1 MFLEIRKKL
10 HTPFFFLI
18 PYGLSINQLGKFSF
32 GFPSF
37 FPLLGWDFETSLD
50 RGRNPALC
58 KLDQPFC
65 CFLLQIIYRIV
76 AVELLSMLLQPRV
89 LDCFGR
95 FGNYVDVFSTPNQFW
110 QQPAT
115 LYCCNSFYTCIGRTN
130 CLRMYLACFSEIH
143 INFASKDGP
152 FGLFP
157 FHLVKFI
164 VDDRTTPKLRDV
176 CVGEMS
182 ICGNFRGKH
191 KQLNLGS
198 TPPPH
203 RNSHHQL
210 NSHFLTLDSHK
221 LQIHMGF
228 TVYLPLVFLQETGT
242 TEAYGRVWML
252 KLWGHDAGL

>member
-1 MFLEIRKKL
+1 MNHDIFLEIRKKL
-10 HTPFFFLI
+10 HPFLFLI

-50 RGRNPALC
+50 RGRNP
-58 KLDQPFC
+58 PFANWIKHFVAF
-65 CFLLQIIYRIV
+65 CFKCRIV

-95 FGNYVDVFSTPNQFW
+95 FGNYVYVFSTPNQFW

-115 LYCCNSFYTCIGRTN
+115 LSCCNSFYTCIERTN

-152 FGLFP
+152 FGPFP
-157 FHLVKFI
+157 FHLVQFI
-164 VDDRTTPKLRDV
+164 VDDRTTPKLRDL

-182 ICGNFRGKH
+182 ICGNFRG
-191 KQLNLGS
+191 N
-198 TPPPH
+198 T
-203 RNSHHQL
+203 N
-210 NSHFLTLDSHK
+210 T
-221 LQIHMGF
+221 
-228 TVYLPLVFLQETGT
+228 
-242 TEAYGRVWML
+242 
-252 KLWGHDAGL
+252 